1 MGRLILGDIKLKKIF
16 ANYPWIS
23 ELPFYSAV
31 YQQKSLRLFGPAA
44 EYTVDET
51 IISELTNN

>member
-1 MGRLILGDIKLKKIF
+1 MGRLILGDIKLKKIY
-16 ANYPWIS
+16 ANYLWIS

-44 EYTVDET
+44 GYTVEET
-51 IISELTNN
+51 TISELTNN